1 MFKRKSLQL
10 IPIMLILSLLMV
22 GCGQKEKAEE
32 TNPMEY
38 ISAEQL
44 MDSIKDG
51 SDEYIILD
59 VRKVEDYNKGHI
71 KGSYEADVDAA
82 NKGGD
87 DEAGIASLKEAL
99 LEATESES
107 GNPDDKYV
115 LICYSGKSYAQK
127 ATDLLIEMGLSKDQ
141 ITTLKDGMSG
151 WEESGQEYT
160 DLIE

>member
-1 MFKRKSLQL
+1 MFKRKSLKL
-10 IPIMLILSLLMV
+10 IPILLILSLLMV
-22 GCGQKEKAEE
+22 ACGQESESSE

-38 ISAEQL
+38 ISVDQL

-51 SDEYIILD
+51 SDEYVMLD

-87 DEAGIASLKEAL
+87 DEAGIVSLKKGL
-99 LEATESES
+99 LQATESET

-141 ITTLKDGMSG
+141 IITLEGGMSA
-151 WEESGQEYT
+151 WEEGGQEYT